1 MKWDTMQ
8 RLFCNFIDETHEIM
22 NTMDIMNYLIIGT
35 MGIISYF
42 LRDIH
47 VTMKEH
53 KRESELQHLH
63 FSEEVGKL
71 KGKIEMVQQQATN
84 DITRIEQLT
93 QLKLDQISK
102 DVSELTKV
110 IQQLLKSKL

>member
-1 MKWDTMQ
+1 MEDY
-8 RLFCNFIDETHEIM
+8 FEIM
-22 NTMDIMNYLIIGT
+22 DAMAVMDYIVVAV

-42 LRDIH
+42 LRDVH
-47 VTMKEH
+47 ASMKEH

-71 KGKIEMVQQQATN
+71 KGKIEMVQQQANN
-84 DITRIEQLT
+84 DITRIEQIT

-110 IQQLLKSKL
+110 INQLLKSKL

>member
-1 MKWDTMQ
+1 MEEMHD
-8 RLFCNFIDETHEIM
+8 IM
-22 NTMDIMNYLIIGT
+22 DVMDIMNYIMLGVI
-35 MGIISYF
+35 GIISYF
-42 LRDIH
+42 LRDVHASI
-47 VTMKEH
+47 KEY
-53 KRESELQHLH
+53 KKECELQHLH

-71 KGKIEMVQQQATN
+71 KGKIEMVQQQANN
-84 DITRIEQLT
+84 DITRIEQIT

>member
-1 MKWDTMQ
+1 MQ
-8 RLFCNFIDETHEIM
+8 ELFEIM
-22 NTMDIMNYLIIGT
+22 DAMQIMDYLMMGFL
-35 MGIISYF
+35 GIISYF
-42 LRDIH
+42 LRDVH
-47 VTMKEH
+47 AGMKEH
-53 KRESELQHLH
+53 KKESELQHLH

-102 DVSELTKV
+102 DVAELTKV

>member
-1 MKWDTMQ
+1 MEEMHD
-8 RLFCNFIDETHEIM
+8 IM
-22 NTMDIMNYLIIGT
+22 DVMDIMNYIMIGVI
-35 MGIISYF
+35 GIISYF
-42 LRDIH
+42 LRDVHASI
-47 VTMKEH
+47 KEH

-71 KGKIEMVQQQATN
+71 KGKIEMVQQQANN
-84 DITRIEQLT
+84 DITRIEQIT